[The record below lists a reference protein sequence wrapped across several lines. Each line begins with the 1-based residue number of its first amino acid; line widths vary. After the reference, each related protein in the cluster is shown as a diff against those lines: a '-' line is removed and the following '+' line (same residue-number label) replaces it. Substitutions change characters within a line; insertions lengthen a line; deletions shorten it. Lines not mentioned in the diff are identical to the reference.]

1 MTIDV
6 EQALTY
12 KLITALS
19 ATIGTRMHPL
29 RVPDKPTFPCIT
41 YQEISAPVVGSHDET
56 STTLTHARYQLD
68 AWATGNT
75 TGYRDAVS
83 LGKAI
88 FDALEGFK
96 GVITKGSDT
105 FTIMAILR
113 VDKRTNND
121 AETGLFWVSQ
131 DFVVWY

>member
-1 MTIDV
+1 MAIDV
-6 EQALTY
+6 EIAIASKLT
-12 KLITALS
+12 TALS
-19 ATIGTRMHPL
+19 ATISTRMHPL
-29 RVPDKPTFPCIT
+29 RFPDTPTFPCIT

-56 STTLTHARYQLD
+56 SATLTHARYQLD
-68 AWATGNT
+68 AWATT
-75 TGYRDAVS
+75 YSAAVS

-121 AETGLFWVSQ
+121 SETGLFWVSQ
-131 DFVVWY
+131 DFVIWY

>member
-1 MTIDV
+1 MAIDV

-19 ATIGTRMHPL
+19 ATIGSRMHPL
-29 RVPDKPTFPCIT
+29 RFPDAPTFPCIT

-68 AWATGNT
+68 AWATT
-75 TGYRDAVS
+75 YSAAVS

-113 VDKRTNND
+113 VDKRMNSD
-121 AETGLFWVSQ
+121 PETSLWWCSQ
-131 DFVVWY
+131 DFTIWY

>member
-19 ATIGTRMHPL
+19 ATIGSRMHPL
-29 RVPDKPTFPCIT
+29 RLPDTAVFPAIT
-41 YQEISAPVVGSHDET
+41 YQEITAPIVATHDET
-56 STTLTHARYQLD
+56 AANALTHARYQLD
-68 AWATGNT
+68 AWAVSYAG
-75 TGYRDAVS
+75 AVA
-83 LGKAI
+83 LAKAI

-105 FTIMAILR
+105 FTILSCLR
-113 VDKRTNND
+113 SDKRTNND
-121 AETGLFWVSQ
+121 PETSLFWVSQ
-131 DFVVWY
+131 DFIIWY

>member
-29 RVPDKPTFPCIT
+29 RFPDTAMFPCIT

-56 STTLTHARYQLD
+56 SATLTHARYQLD
-68 AWATGNT
+68 AWATT
-75 TGYRDAVS
+75 YSAAVS

-121 AETGLFWVSQ
+121 SETGLFWVSQ